1 MFVKSIM
8 ISKYHCHTVSY
19 DDSLETVLNKLDE
32 KQIEAVPVLKD
43 GRYAGTITRY
53 RIYKQAFLSELP
65 RSIYLKDIKA
75 ADIAE
80 QNKTLTGQEIF
91 EKVLVDLKEMPLMA
105 VVEEDG
111 DFLGIVTR
119 YDVIEEFQH
128 AFGVHVPG
136 VRIALKTV
144 ETKGRIARLTEL
156 TRQYQQQII
165 ALITFDETD
174 KLVRRIV
181 IKVAK
186 SPNVDK
192 FIKKLE
198 ESGFGVLDIQEL

>member
-1 MFVKSIM
+1 
-8 ISKYHCHTVSY
+8 
-19 DDSLETVLNKLDE
+19 
-32 KQIEAVPVLKD
+32 
-43 GRYAGTITRY
+43 
-53 RIYKQAFLSELP
+53 
-65 RSIYLKDIKA
+65 
-75 ADIAE
+75 
-80 QNKTLTGQEIF
+80 
-91 EKVLVDLKEMPLMA
+91 MA
-105 VVEEDG
+105 
-111 DFLGIVTR
+111 
-119 YDVIEEFQH
+119 EFQH

-198 ESGFGVLDIQEL
+198 ESGFGILDIQEM

>member
-19 DDSLETVLNKLDE
+19 DDSLELVLKKLDE

-43 GRYAGTITRY
+43 EKYVGTITRY

-80 QNKTLTGQEIF
+80 RNKTLTGQEIF
-91 EKVLVDLKEMPLMA
+91 ENVLVDLKEMPLMA

-119 YDVIEEFQH
+119 YDVMAEFQH

-198 ESGFGVLDIQEL
+198 ESGFGILDIQEM